1 MGYELFGI
9 IPDFAWHFVGI
20 IPDFIYVYNGIIPE
34 VLVNL
39 LKKLY
44 FCTQ

>member
-1 MGYELFGI
+1 MGYELFRI
-9 IPDFAWHFVGI
+9 IPDFAWRFVGI